1 VLLTQTAERNGKKL
15 TANAVQ
21 IVHRNDQDRITE
33 SWFMGEDQ
41 QAVDEFWA

>member
-1 VLLTQTAERNGKKL
+1 VRLPHGDAPQL

-21 IVHRNDQDRITE
+21 IVHRDDEDRITE

-41 QAVDEFWA
+41 QAVDESLA